1 MTTRIFP
8 LRLCTW
14 QSRGASSDRLSG
26 GGIRALEFIQETSEP
41 LKSRLFFFFFYK
53 RRLQAYQ
60 FGAIWQFCT
69 PSDRSQEETEC
80 QMSLKHYPERL
91 SCGVGCVDLY
101 LFFLEISANLKL
113 SHYRDSMRAWPKMS
127 EPVFVCLRW
136 WPFCHFFFVVWKWHH
151 GSFGT
156 LRELRGTVMS
166 SLDRQS
172 GKNGHPQRWMKKI
185 CGFCCLAQIAQTQY

>member
-1 MTTRIFP
+1 MISAASCHFMIDDRGRPSNLVKCCSRLITPNCLNDSHFSHDPLSSDDLVVKMSRTGAPRCYWHVTSHSCSRCYVAPGMTTRIFP

-80 QMSLKHYPERL
+80 QMSLKHYPEWL

-101 LFFLEISANLKL
+101 FFSKFEVISL
-113 SHYRDSMRAWPKMS
+113 SWQH
-127 EPVFVCLRW
+127 E
-136 WPFCHFFFVVWKWHH
+136 
-151 GSFGT
+151 
-156 LRELRGTVMS
+156 
-166 SLDRQS
+166 SL
-172 GKNGHPQRWMKKI
+172 
-185 CGFCCLAQIAQTQY
+185 T